1 LHGDARF
8 AADAAANPL
17 SYVAKRRGCQKMF
30 AIFATFSP
38 AAFPARLLQRRRGM
52 PSLHSATA
60 LDRYR
65 ASLKR
70 VEILDAEAERELAKR
85 WADGDERAG
94 AQLIES
100 SLPFVIAIAR
110 EYRRW
115 GVPLEDLVQQGNLG
129 LLKAASKF
137 DPEKNCRLITYA
149 AYWIRAEIRDYV
161 VRSYRIVRLGTT
173 RTERRAM
180 RAFRRKA
187 VESPEALAEESGMP
201 LPRAKQLWPLLTRGD
216 LSLDAT
222 VSDAPAAMERM
233 SFKQATPEES
243 VARSEAIHNVRA
255 ALASAL
261 ESLTDREQRI
271 VEARILSDEPR
282 TLESLGQ
289 EMGVSKERV
298 RQLEVRARQKLRDR
312 LEHLRPAA

>member
-1 LHGDARF
+1 MGTT
-8 AADAAANPL
+8 
-17 SYVAKRRGCQKMF
+17 
-30 AIFATFSP
+30 I
-38 AAFPARLLQRRRGM
+38 
-52 PSLHSATA
+52 SATA

-70 VEILDAEAERELAKR
+70 VEVLDAEAERELAKL

-137 DPEKNCRLITYA
+137 DPDKNCRLITYA

-180 RAFRRKA
+180 RAYRRKS
-187 VESPEALAEESGMP
+187 VESPHALAEESGMP
-201 LPRAKQLWPLLTRGD
+201 LSRAKQLWPLLTRGD

-222 VSDAPAAMERM
+222 VTDAPAALERL
-233 SFKQATPEES
+233 SFKQPTPEES
-243 VARSEAIHNVRA
+243 VARSEAVHHVREALDA
-255 ALASAL
+255 AM
-261 ESLTDREQRI
+261 ERLTDREQRI
-271 VEARILSDEPR
+271 VHARILADEPR

-298 RQLEVRARQKLRDR
+298 RQLEVRAREKLRGC
-312 LEHLRPAA
+312 LEHLRSAA

>member
-1 LHGDARF
+1 MVTIITG
-8 AADAAANPL
+8 
-17 SYVAKRRGCQKMF
+17 
-30 AIFATFSP
+30 
-38 AAFPARLLQRRRGM
+38 
-52 PSLHSATA
+52 TA

-70 VEILDAEAERELAKR
+70 VEILDAETEREFAR
-85 WADGDERAG
+85 SWAEGNESAG
-94 AQLIES
+94 ARLVES

-129 LLKAASKF
+129 LLKAASRF
-137 DPEKNCRLITYA
+137 DPTKNCRLITYA

-180 RAFRRKA
+180 RAFRRSA
-187 VESPEALAEESGMP
+187 IESPQALAEESGMP
-201 LPRAKQLWPLLTRGD
+201 LRRAKQLWPLLARGD

-222 VSDAPAAMERM
+222 VADAPSAMERM
-233 SFKQATPEES
+233 SYIQPTPEES
-243 VARSEAIHNVRA
+243 VARSETVHHVRA
-255 ALASAL
+255 ALQSAMD
-261 ESLTDREQRI
+261 SLTAREQRI
-271 VEARILSDEPR
+271 IEARILSDEPR
-282 TLESLGQ
+282 TLEALGR

>member
-1 LHGDARF
+1 MTTSTQ
-8 AADAAANPL
+8 P
-17 SYVAKRRGCQKMF
+17 
-30 AIFATFSP
+30 
-38 AAFPARLLQRRRGM
+38 
-52 PSLHSATA
+52 TA

-65 ASLKR
+65 ASLRR
-70 VEILDAEAERELAKR
+70 VEILDAKAERELAQQ
-85 WADGDERAG
+85 WADGDQRAG
-94 AQLIES
+94 AALVES
-100 SLPFVIAIAR
+100 SLPFVISIAR

-201 LPRAKQLWPLLTRGD
+201 LNRAKQLWPLLTRGD
-216 LSLDAT
+216 TSLDAS
-222 VSDAPAAMERM
+222 VSDAPAVMERF
-233 SFKQATPEES
+233 SYTQPTPEED
-243 VARSEAIHNVRA
+243 VARSEAVHHVREE
-255 ALASAL
+255 LDSAMA
-261 ESLTDREQRI
+261 SLTDRERRI
-271 VEARILSDEPR
+271 IEARILSDEPE
-282 TLESLGQ
+282 TLEALGK

-298 RQLEVRARQKLRDR
+298 RQLEVRARLKLRDK
-312 LEHLRPAA
+312 LSHLRHAA

>member
-1 LHGDARF
+1 MVTL
-8 AADAAANPL
+8 
-17 SYVAKRRGCQKMF
+17 
-30 AIFATFSP
+30 IT
-38 AAFPARLLQRRRGM
+38 
-52 PSLHSATA
+52 ATA

-70 VEILDAEAERELAKR
+70 VEILDAETERDLARSWAEGSES
-85 WADGDERAG
+85 AG
-94 AQLIES
+94 ARLIES

-129 LLKAASKF
+129 LLKAASRF
-137 DPEKNCRLITYA
+137 DPAKNCRLITYA

-180 RAFRRKA
+180 RAYRTKA
-187 VESPEALAEESGMP
+187 VESPQVLAEESGMP
-201 LPRAKQLWPLLTRGD
+201 LGRAKQLWPLLARGD

-222 VSDAPAAMERM
+222 VSDAPTAMERM
-233 SFKQATPEES
+233 SYRQPTPEES
-243 VARSEAIHNVRA
+243 VARFEAVHHVRV
-255 ALASAL
+255 ALRSAM
-261 ESLTDREQRI
+261 ESLTAREQRI
-271 VEARILSDEPR
+271 IEARILSDEPR

-298 RQLEVRARQKLRDR
+298 RQLEVRARQKLRNR

>member
-1 LHGDARF
+1 M
-8 AADAAANPL
+8 
-17 SYVAKRRGCQKMF
+17 AKRRASEPCRVF
-30 AIFATFSP
+30 SHTFP
-38 AAFPARLLQRRRGM
+38 RTRFPACLVHHGATM
-52 PSLHSATA
+52 ATTISATA

-70 VEILDAEAERELAKR
+70 VEILDAEAERKLAQR
-85 WADGDERAG
+85 WAEGDQAAG
-94 AQLIES
+94 AHLIES

-129 LLKAASKF
+129 LLKAAAKF
-137 DPEKNCRLITYA
+137 DPDKNCRLITYA

-180 RAFRRKA
+180 RAYRRKA
-187 VESPEALAEESGMP
+187 VESPQALAEESGMP
-201 LPRAKQLWPLLTRGD
+201 LTRAKQLWPLLTRGD

-233 SFKQATPEES
+233 SFKQPTPEEA
-243 VARSEAIHNVRA
+243 VARSEAVHHVRE
-255 ALASAL
+255 ALDEAMG
-261 ESLTDREQRI
+261 SLTDREQRI

-282 TLESLGQ
+282 TLESLGR

>member
-1 LHGDARF
+1 
-8 AADAAANPL
+8 
-17 SYVAKRRGCQKMF
+17 M
-30 AIFATFSP
+30 ATSVT
-38 AAFPARLLQRRRGM
+38 
-52 PSLHSATA
+52 ATV
-60 LDRYR
+60 LERYR

-70 VEILDAEAERELAKR
+70 VEVLDAETERELAQC
-85 WADGDERAG
+85 WAEGDEWAG
-94 AQLIES
+94 ARLIES
-100 SLPFVIAIAR
+100 SLPFVISIAR

-137 DPEKNCRLITYA
+137 DPEKQCRLITYA

-187 VESPEALAEESGMP
+187 VDSPQALAEESGMP
-201 LPRAKQLWPLLTRGD
+201 LVRAKQLWPLLARGD
-216 LSLDAT
+216 FSLDAAS
-222 VSDAPAAMERM
+222 SDTSAAVERM
-233 SFKQATPEES
+233 SYRQSSPEES
-243 VARSEAIHNVRA
+243 AARSETIHHVRH
-255 ALASAL
+255 ALHSAM
-261 ESLTDREQRI
+261 EALTEREQRI
-271 VEARILSDEPR
+271 IEARILSDEPC
-282 TLESLGQ
+282 TLEALGR
-289 EMGVSKERV
+289 ELGVSKERV